1 MVKRKVLVGLSG
13 GLDSAL
19 SAYILKKNGYEV
31 KGIHLLLHDNYE
43 AEKEKN
49 QAIINA
55 GKIGIELEVVELKE
69 LFEEK
74 VVNPFVELYLG
85 GKTPNP
91 CIYCNY
97 HIKYGV
103 LTEIM
108 KKRNCD
114 FLSLGHYAKIE
125 FDESLKQY
133 ILKKSKNSRK
143 DQSYFLHGIKR
154 ENLGEII
161 LPMADYENKEI
172 ARKEIEEIIPEL
184 GKLKESRN
192 ICFIGNRNYPAFIG
206 KKTGKKPRPGFIR
219 DEHGKILGK
228 HKGIIYYTL
237 GQKRGIK
244 GKIHLNY
251 VVTDI
256 NSKNNDIIIGP
267 EERLYSNEIEV
278 GNFNIIV
285 DRFMKSDKLTV
296 KTSQW
301 GYETGCIVE
310 KSDINRVVIRTREG
324 MRAPA
329 TGQAAVVYMNDIVVG
344 GGIIDK
350 VNKADYQRKTML

>member
-19 SAYILKKNGYEV
+19 SAYVLKKSGYEV
-31 KGIHLLLHDNYE
+31 KGIHLVLHDNYE

-55 GKIGIELEVVELKE
+55 GKIGVELEVVELKE
-69 LFEEK
+69 LFEER
-74 VVNPFVELYLG
+74 VVNPFVELYLD

-103 LTEIM
+103 LIEMM
-108 KKRNCD
+108 KNRGCD

-125 FDESLKQY
+125 FDESLNQHV
-133 ILKKSKNSRK
+133 LKKSKNSRK
-143 DQSYFLHGIKR
+143 DQSYFLHGITR
-154 ENLGEII
+154 ENLGSII
-161 LPMADYENKEI
+161 LPMAEYENKEM

-184 GKLKESRN
+184 GKLRESKN
-192 ICFIGNRNYPAFIG
+192 ICSIGNRNYQAFIC
-206 KKTGKKPRPGFIR
+206 KKTGEKPRPGFIS
-219 DEHGKILGK
+219 DECGKILGK
-228 HKGIIYYTL
+228 HKGIINYTI

-244 GKIHLNY
+244 GKIHLDY
-251 VVTDI
+251 VVIDI
-256 NSKNNDIIIGP
+256 NSEKNEIILGP
-267 EERLYSNEIEV
+267 EERLFSKEIEV
-278 GNFNIIV
+278 GKFNIIA
-285 DRFMKSDKLTV
+285 DRFMKSGNLKV

-301 GYETGCIVE
+301 GHETGCSIE
-310 KSDINRVVIRTREG
+310 ISGRDRVVIRTKVG

-329 TGQAAVVYMNDIVVG
+329 IGQAAVVYMDDIVVG

-350 VNKADYQRKTML
+350 VIKG